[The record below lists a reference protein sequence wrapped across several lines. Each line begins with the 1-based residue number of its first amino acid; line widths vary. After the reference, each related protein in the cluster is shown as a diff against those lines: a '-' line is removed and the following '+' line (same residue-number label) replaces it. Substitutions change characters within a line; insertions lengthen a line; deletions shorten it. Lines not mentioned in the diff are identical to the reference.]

1 MTPGIAYI
9 KNVTTVNSRL
19 LVIVN
24 NKIVAHNELLY
35 KIT

>member
-1 MTPGIAYI
+1 MTLETDYSANI
-9 KNVTTVNSRL
+9 TTINLRL